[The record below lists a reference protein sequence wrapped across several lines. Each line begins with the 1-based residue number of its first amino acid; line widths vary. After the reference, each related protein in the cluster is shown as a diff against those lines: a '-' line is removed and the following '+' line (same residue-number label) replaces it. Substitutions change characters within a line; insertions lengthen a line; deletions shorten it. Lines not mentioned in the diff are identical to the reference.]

1 LIYILFEIMI
11 QDISIDSFQ
20 EVFDLQR
27 AKAKSLRTIS
37 IRHRKDNLKRMLRW
51 IYDHRADIL
60 EALNGDMGKSAV
72 EVDVS
77 ELQPVTT
84 EIKLAIANIH
94 KWSRRKRVAPTL
106 LMLGTKASI
115 QFEPKGTCLI
125 IAPWNF
131 PFNLTLAPLVSAL
144 AAGNTAIVKPSE
156 RTPQTTNLIQRMVD
170 ELFDPTEVVVVKG
183 AVEETQALLKLPF
196 DHIFFTGSP
205 QVGKI
210 VMSAAAQNLT
220 SVTLEL
226 GGKSPAIVDET
237 VNVKDAAKKLTWGKF
252 LNCGQT
258 CIAPDYILVQESKHL
273 ELIAALKERTDLYY
287 NTDKNGI
294 EQSNDY
300 SRIVDAKHL
309 QSLTVI
315 MDDATDKGA
324 KIEMGGEI
332 DQDDNYFPPTIL
344 SAVSFDAKV
353 MQDEIFGPILP
364 IITYQR
370 LEDAI
375 DIINDKAKPLA
386 LYIFSTSRK
395 NKEKIIRETSSG
407 GLNINDNVIQFSH
420 LNLPFGGV
428 NNSGIGKSH
437 GYHGF
442 LAFSNEKPILEQRI
456 GLTGISLFYPP
467 YNKYVK
473 KLTEFVVRFF

>member
-1 LIYILFEIMI
+1 MI
-11 QDISIDSFQ
+11 QDISIDSIQ

-27 AKAKSLRTIS
+27 TKARALRASS
-37 IRHRKDNLKRMLRW
+37 IKHRKDNLKRMLRW
-51 IYDHRADIL
+51 IYDHRIDIL
-60 EALNGDMGKSAV
+60 NALNKDMGKSEV

-84 EIKLAIANIH
+84 EIKLAISSIH
-94 KWSRRKRVAPTL
+94 KWSRRKKVTPTL
-106 LMLGTKASI
+106 LMLGTRASI
-115 QFEPKGTCLI
+115 QFEPRGTCLI

-156 RTPQTTNLIQRMVD
+156 RTPHTTNLIQGMVAD
-170 ELFDPTEVVVVKG
+170 LFDPAEVVVVKG

-205 QVGKI
+205 HVGKI
-210 VMSAAAQNLT
+210 VMAAAAQNLT

-258 CIAPDYILVQESKHL
+258 CIAPDYILVHESKRE
-273 ELIAALKERTDLYY
+273 ELITALKERTELYY
-287 NTDKNGI
+287 NAEKNGI

-309 QSLTVI
+309 HSLTEAL
-315 MDDATDKGA
+315 DDATSKGA
-324 KIEMGGEI
+324 KIEMGGEAKE
-332 DQDDNYFPPTIL
+332 DHNYFPPTIL
-344 SAVSFDAKV
+344 SEVSFDTKV

-364 IITYQR
+364 IIAYQE

-375 DIINDKAKPLA
+375 DIINEKPKPLG
-386 LYIFSTSRK
+386 LYIFSTSKK

-473 KLTEFVVRFF
+473 KLAEFIVRFF